1 MGDQPTNILH
11 SKARKCV
18 KYGAERKKLIA
29 VMKRKA
35 EDLESA
41 PASKKLRVEAD
52 SPAPRAHTENQ
63 WANLTINDER
73 RRSVPASPCLPCD
86 L

>member
-1 MGDQPTNILH
+1 MADILH
-11 SKARKCV
+11 AKARKCV
-18 KYGAERKKLIA
+18 KWGAERKKLIA

-63 WANLTINDER
+63 WANFTSIHAYR
-73 RRSVPASPCLPCD
+73 VQGYC
-86 L
+86 

>member
-1 MGDQPTNILH
+1 MADILH
-11 SKARKCV
+11 AKARKCV
-18 KYGAERKKLIA
+18 KWGAERKKLIA

-52 SPAPRAHTENQ
+52 SRGSPAEAGSCSVSPRRENVRHTQNG
-63 WANLTINDER
+63 TG
-73 RRSVPASPCLPCD
+73 
-86 L
+86 